1 MRRQLAV
8 SVKHSEQQGS
18 RSGLTGAGFA
28 AAITGM
34 HRSAVSLDPE
44 QVSAYEFSG
53 LTDYQLGDFEGART
67 TCGARPNY
75 WGTQWCLALTYQ
87 KMGRQADAQTAL
99 SKLQA
104 MQGDAAAYQ
113 YSTIYA
119 QWGDIPKALEYHQRN
134 KSEATI
140 ILQHVPNPLEF
151 GVVMTETDGRIK
163 RFLEKPSRSLM
174 LLRNFKTM
182 MR

>member
-1 MRRQLAV
+1 
-8 SVKHSEQQGS
+8 
-18 RSGLTGAGFA
+18 LTGAGFA
-28 AAITGM
+28 AAITGT

-104 MQGDAAAYQ
+104 IQGDAAAYQ

-119 QWGDIPKALEYHQRN
+119 QWGDIPKALEWLESAMRLRD
-134 KSEATI
+134 AG
-140 ILQHVPNPLEF
+140 LVWLRADPLMNPLRKEPRYQ
-151 GVVMTETDGRIK
+151 VIK
-163 RFLEKPSRSLM
+163 RE
-174 LLRNFKTM
+174 LRFPP
-182 MR
+182 